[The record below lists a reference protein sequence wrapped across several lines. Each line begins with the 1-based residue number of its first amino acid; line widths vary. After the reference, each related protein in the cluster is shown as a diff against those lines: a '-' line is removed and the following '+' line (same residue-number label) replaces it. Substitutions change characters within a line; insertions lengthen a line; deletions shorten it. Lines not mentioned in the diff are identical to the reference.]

1 MLQKWFIVFAVM
13 KKSTS
18 EIVRVAIRCNSKYEA
33 QGPVNMRVLTLFIN
47 NNIRYV
53 RTCQYPNLDKT
64 CVYNTPE
71 EAYDSLDLR

>member
-33 QGPVNMRVLTLFIN
+33 QASVNMRVLTLFIN
-47 NNIRYV
+47 NNIQYV
-53 RTCQYPNLDKT
+53 RSCQYPNLDKT
-64 CVYNTPE
+64 FVYNTPE